1 MSRDIGEIVNG
12 LGVTANDL
20 ADDTLI
26 SDALVLLKCIQADGQ
41 VSLFMAHS
49 DGMSWIERLGM
60 LRAAERIEGND
71 WEQVG
76 SSD

>member
-1 MSRDIGEIVNG
+1 MTKPSSPTPWCCSN
-12 LGVTANDL
+12 A
-20 ADDTLI
+20 
-26 SDALVLLKCIQADGQ
+26 CIPDGQ
-41 VSLFMAHS
+41 VTLLMAHS

-76 SSD
+76 ETD